1 MLLRKTD
8 VVDGALKFLDVEGL
22 DGLTMRK
29 LGATLNVQGGALY
42 RHFPNKSALLAA
54 MADKL
59 VEGVGDPLPD
69 APWHEQIHILG
80 DRFRTALLAHRDG
93 ARLLGEFDRSLATGT
108 NTTSAGDLAI
118 NVLCGAGLPPAQAGW
133 LAFALFYY
141 VLGHTI
147 EEQAQVNPRVGDNW
161 RGRGT
166 RLAADVSPHYA
177 EALDSLTS
185 SDPAQR
191 FTYGLSV
198 FIEGIATQIPTTL
211 PAAHPA
217 R

>member
-1 MLLRKTD
+1 MLLRRAD
-8 VVDGALKFLDVEGL
+8 VVDGALKFLDAEGL

-29 LGATLNVQGGALY
+29 LGAALNVQGGALY
-42 RHFPNKSALLAA
+42 RHFPNKAALLHA

-69 APWHEQIHILG
+69 VSWRDQIYMLG

-93 ARLLGEFDRSLATGT
+93 ARLVGGLDRTLGGT
-108 NTTSAGDLAI
+108 NTITAGDLAV

-147 EEQAQVNPRVGDNW
+147 EEQAQVNPLVGDYS
-161 RGRGT
+161 RSRKA
-166 RLAADVSPHYA
+166 RLATDVSPQYA

-185 SDPAQR
+185 SDPAER
-191 FTYGLSV
+191 FTYGLNT
-198 FIEGIATQIPTTL
+198 FIEGVASQIPPTRPV
-211 PAAHPA
+211 PAT